1 MCDYTDLPDAVNRPQ
16 QESSVHGMAAAVVLL
31 PLTFLSI
38 AFVPVRTL
46 PGWLQVF
53 VRYNPVSHLVSAVRE
68 LTGNGVI
75 GPDFWL
81 TLLGSFVT
89 VAIFAPL
96 TVRAYM
102 RRA

>member
-16 QESSVHGMAAAVVLL
+16 QESSVHGMAAVVLL
-31 PLTFLSI
+31 PLTFLSNV
-38 AFVPVRTL
+38 FVPVRTL

-81 TLLGSFVT
+81 TLLGSFVI

-102 RRA
+102 RHA